1 MKLVAIG
8 MNIIE
13 YFVMSISDFRVEQ
26 IAESLIIDLDFD
38 TLKVLSEEGFSED
51 ELKDLLDSEYS
62 EETFDE
68 DDIERINIEV
78 ANAAG
83 WHYDN
88 VRRNAYDELNKAIEE
103 VIEDYCEDL
112 ERSDIA
118 SILVDI
124 ASNYLRPDF

>member
-1 MKLVAIG
+1 
-8 MNIIE
+8 
-13 YFVMSISDFRVEQ
+13 MSIDDFRAEQ
-26 IAESLIIDLDFD
+26 IAESLIIDVDFD

-62 EETFDE
+62 EETFDK

>member
-1 MKLVAIG
+1 MAG
-8 MNIIE
+8 MNIIK

-88 VRRNAYDELNKAIEE
+88 IRRNAYDELNKAIEE

>member
-1 MKLVAIG
+1 
-8 MNIIE
+8 
-13 YFVMSISDFRVEQ
+13 MSISDFRVEQ